1 MTILR
6 QKTLYTGRVITL
18 NLETVQ
24 LPNGHVADL
33 EIIHHPGGAAIA
45 ALDDEGRVC
54 LLRQFRHAAGGWIW
68 ELPAGKL
75 EPAEPPLRTAQRE
88 LIEEAGREADNWLS
102 LGSYVSSPGVFTEVV
117 HLFLATG
124 LRKANISHEPA
135 EAIEIHWVDFDEACA
150 RALHGEINDGKTVL
164 GLLRSAALVRDIAS
178 ESMGKNAK
186 SSKPPAS
193 TPAEPAAPKDEPT
206 LSLEDTMAQAVR
218 GLRTPHS
225 VSGSGYNP
233 YDTIPNTSS
242 TGAFQ
247 GTDDLRRLSEWI
259 RTKRMAEILKKEDDP
274 EKDPEKDPDKE

>member
-1 MTILR
+1 MTIIS

-18 NLETVQ
+18 NLETVR

-33 EIIHHPGGAAIA
+33 EIIHHPGGAAIT
-45 ALDDEGRVC
+45 ALDDDGRVC

-75 EPAEPPLRTAQRE
+75 EPSEPPLHTAQRE

-124 LRKANISHEPA
+124 LRRRNISHEAA
-135 EAIEIHWVDFDEACA
+135 ETIEIHWVDFDEACTQ
-150 RALHGEINDGKTVL
+150 ALQGEINDGKTVV
-164 GLLRSAALVRDIAS
+164 GLLRAAALLREISSDT
-178 ESMGKNAK
+178 MGKHAK
-186 SSKPPAS
+186 STGKPDLAS
-193 TPAEPAAPKDEPT
+193 TPAPAAPSKPEPT
-206 LSLEDTMAQAVR
+206 LSLEDTASQAVR
-218 GLRTPHS
+218 GLRTAHS
-225 VSGSGYNP
+225 PGGSGYNP

-242 TGAFQ
+242 KDTFQ

-259 RTKRMAEILKKEDDP
+259 RTKRMAEKLKKGDDDP
-274 EKDPEKDPDKE
+274 EEA

>member
-1 MTILR
+1 MTLIR

-18 NLETVQ
+18 NLESVQ

-54 LLRQFRHAAGGWIW
+54 LLRQFRHAAGGWLW

-88 LIEEAGREADNWLS
+88 LIEEAGREAGNWLS
-102 LGSYVSSPGVFTEVV
+102 LGAYVSSPGVFTEVV
-117 HLFLATG
+117 HLFLATD

-135 EAIEIHWVDFDEACA
+135 EAIEIHWVDFDEACS
-150 RALHGEINDGKTVL
+150 RALHGDINDGKTVL

-178 ESMGKNAK
+178 DFMVKKAK
-186 SSKPPAS
+186 LAKQPAS
-193 TPAEPAAPKDEPT
+193 IPAEPDVPPGEPT
-206 LSLEDTMAQAVR
+206 LSLEDTVAQAVR

-225 VSGSGYNP
+225 ASGSGYNP

-242 TGAFQ
+242 SDSFQ

-259 RTKRMAEILKKEDDP
+259 RAKRIAEKLKNED
-274 EKDPEKDPDKE
+274 DPDKE